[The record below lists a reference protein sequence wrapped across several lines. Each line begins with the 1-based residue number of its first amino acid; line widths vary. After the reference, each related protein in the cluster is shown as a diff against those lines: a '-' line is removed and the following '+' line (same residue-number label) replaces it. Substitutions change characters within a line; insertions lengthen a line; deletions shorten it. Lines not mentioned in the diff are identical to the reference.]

1 MLTVRYAVDFSY
13 TRQDLDAL
21 IRCAGAHDVE
31 QGGRHDARS
40 AAINVW
46 LHHWIHPATREE
58 SEMIGTFYVHWAPP
72 SRLYEIETDEGFD
85 PRGPPAGARP
95 VGARRLGQCQTGG
108 GAAMSAGAHE
118 QLLAAICTR
127 LTRLVWLWALGEVWF
142 TLLMAGA
149 VVRLLWARARR
160 RR

>member
-1 MLTVRYAVDFSY
+1 
-13 TRQDLDAL
+13 
-21 IRCAGAHDVE
+21 
-31 QGGRHDARS
+31 
-40 AAINVW
+40 
-46 LHHWIHPATREE
+46 
-58 SEMIGTFYVHWAPP
+58 
-72 SRLYEIETDEGFD
+72 
-85 PRGPPAGARP
+85 
-95 VGARRLGQCQTGG
+95 
-108 GAAMSAGAHE
+108 MSAGAHE